1 MELTN
6 GFMEFFSDKEF
17 AIPLG
22 QVVIFVIIN
31 SFCLLFGKHKM
42 GLLISYCFV
51 MYWGFIFNQTYF
63 INILGKT
70 SWGLTVYIFAGV
82 VMFITI
88 IIGYF
93 QHKD

>member
-1 MELTN
+1 MEHIKNILD
-6 GFMEFFSDKEF
+6 FFSDKEF

-31 SFCLLFGKHKM
+31 SFCLLFGRHKT

-51 MYWGFIFNQTYF
+51 MYWGFIFNQSYF
-63 INILGKT
+63 IDILGKT
-70 SWGLTVYIFAGV
+70 SWGLPLYIFAGV

>member
-6 GFMEFFSDKEF
+6 GFIEFFSDKEF

-31 SFCLLFGKHKM
+31 SFCLLFGKYKM

-51 MYWGFIFNQTYF
+51 MYWGFIFNQSYF

-70 SWGLTVYIFAGV
+70 SWGDYRYHLCRGCNVYNHHYRIFPA
-82 VMFITI
+82 
-88 IIGYF
+88 
-93 QHKD
+93 